1 MIENENLQ
9 LVSQRAHVN
18 RPHMFALMF
27 LIIDSQC
34 FAPGELMV
42 GHQLYLTKLRTF
54 FSNACPCAVF
64 PPIGQNPLIPRALRA
79 AFVALAYLARPLL
92 ANFFFPAS
100 DCLRDTTFPCL
111 FRTRSLFFNPPLVFP
126 LVPRNTDDFAR
137 FPLAILL
144 TLFAFF

>member
-79 AFVALAYLARPLL
+79 VFVAAAYLARPLL
-92 ANFFFPAS
+92 AKAFLPAS
-100 DCLRDTTFPCL
+100 DALRETTFPVL
-111 FRTRSLFFNPPLVFP
+111 FLIRSLFFKPPLVFA
-126 LVPRNTDDFAR
+126 LAPRNTADFAR
-137 FPLAILL
+137 LPLAILL
-144 TLFAFF
+144 TLFAF